1 MLSRPTNRTLLKLKL
16 TIELL
21 SKNHNRTQFNCGV
34 DDLNFFLQ
42 RIARQHI
49 EKGLSKTFVLVD
61 IDKPTEIIAY
71 MTLVVCE
78 VFSDEIPHNWKKKY
92 PSRIPAAKLARLA
105 VSTGKQGNKHGQA
118 LLMDAIQKTLNAS
131 NNIGIAGLFV
141 DAKDETAK
149 AYYNQFGF
157 LSMPDQLDNLFL
169 PLASLTKLI
178 SH

>member
-1 MLSRPTNRTLLKLKL
+1 MKQ

-34 DDLNFFLQ
+34 DELNFFLQ

-49 EKGLSKTFVLVD
+49 EKGLSKTFVLID
-61 IDKPTEIIAY
+61 IDEPSEIIAY

-78 VFSDEIPHNWKKKY
+78 VFSDNIPHNWKKKY

-105 VSTGKQGNKHGQA
+105 VSKDKQGKKHGQT
-118 LLMDAIQKTLNAS
+118 LLMDAIKKTLNAS
-131 NNIGIAGLFV
+131 NYIGIAGLFV

-149 AYYNQFGF
+149 AYYNQYGF

-169 PLASLTKLI
+169 PLASLAKLI
-178 SH
+178 DH